1 VPRVSSVPVVA
12 LHDAFAHPGYDRA
25 VTRPFAAPV
34 ATIGI
39 GAVQVFL
46 AACARPLPSGP
57 SPSVDPS
64 ATAAASGVTATSTPG
79 SEPTPSEAPP
89 AGAWDRSLDLEP
101 VVGGLDGPLDLAVR
115 PGDPDALYVVEQVGR
130 VRVVRDGALVAE
142 PVLDIAGIV
151 SAGGESGLLGL
162 AFHPDPDDGRLFV
175 YYTALDGDQVVSSF
189 RLDPD
194 VPDVALADEV
204 MLLKMDDQFGNHNG
218 GSLAFG
224 PDGYL
229 YIGTGDGG
237 GGGDPLDSGRRL
249 DTLLAKILR
258 VDVDGGNPDGASYG
272 IPADNPFL
280 DEAGAMPEIWHTGLR
295 NPWRIRFDRAN
306 GDLWIGDVGQGAW
319 EEIDR
324 APAGVGGLDFGWNL
338 MEGTRCY
345 PSGEEA
351 CDLPGLTPPVTEYGH
366 DEGCSVTGGT
376 VYRGEAQPDLV
387 GWYVLSDYCSGRFW
401 VVDAAAAA
409 EGFQDPLFAFDSRR
423 NISAIAEDA
432 AGELFATDLS
442 GGEILRVVVA
452 PE

>member
-1 VPRVSSVPVVA
+1 MPRLHRSSLVGSLLAAVA
-12 LHDAFAHPGYDRA
+12 L
-25 VTRPFAAPV
+25 V
-34 ATIGI
+34 
-39 GAVQVFL
+39 
-46 AACARPLPSGP
+46 ACAGPAPSGVGT
-57 SPSVDPS
+57 STLPS
-64 ATAAASGVTATSTPG
+64 ATAPPPSPTATPTPRPTVEASTP
-79 SEPTPSEAPP
+79 P
-89 AGAWDRSLDLEP
+89 AWDRTLALDL
-101 VVGGLDGPLDLAVR
+101 VVGGLDGPLDIAIR
-115 PGDPDALYVVEQVGR
+115 PEDADAMYVLEQVGR
-130 VRVVRDGALVAE
+130 VRVVRDGVLVDT

-194 VPDVALADEV
+194 ARDMALPDSEV
-204 MLLKMDDQFGNHNG
+204 TLLEMDDPFGNHNG

-237 GGGDPLDSGRRL
+237 GGGDPLGAGRRL

-258 VDVDGGNPDGASYG
+258 IDVDGEDAAGGPYG
-272 IPADNPFL
+272 IPGDNPFA
-280 DEAGAMPEIWHTGLR
+280 DEAGALPEIWHTGLR
-295 NPWRIRFDRAN
+295 NPWRFRFDRAT
-306 GDLWIGDVGQGAW
+306 GDLWIGDVGQGQW

-324 APAGVGGLDFGWNL
+324 APAGVGGLDFGWNI
-338 MEGTRCY
+338 MEGTHCY
-345 PSGEEA
+345 GAGPE
-351 CDLPGLTPPVTEYGH
+351 CDPTGLTLPVAEYGH

-376 VYRGEAQPDLV
+376 VYRGEAQTDLE

-409 EGFQDPLFAFDSRR
+409 ADGLQQPLVALDSGR

-432 AGELFATDLS
+432 AGELFVTDLS
-442 GGEILRVVVA
+442 SGEILRVVVG
-452 PE
+452 PG

>member
-1 VPRVSSVPVVA
+1 MPRLHRSSLVGSLLAAVA
-12 LHDAFAHPGYDRA
+12 L
-25 VTRPFAAPV
+25 V
-34 ATIGI
+34 
-39 GAVQVFL
+39 
-46 AACARPLPSGP
+46 ACAGPAPSGVGT
-57 SPSVDPS
+57 STLPS
-64 ATAAASGVTATSTPG
+64 ATAPPPSPTATPTPRPTVEASTP
-79 SEPTPSEAPP
+79 P
-89 AGAWDRSLDLEP
+89 AWDRTLALDL
-101 VVGGLDGPLDLAVR
+101 VVGGLDGPLDIAIR
-115 PGDPDALYVVEQVGR
+115 PEDADAMYVLEQVGR
-130 VRVVRDGALVAE
+130 VRVVRDGVLVDT

-194 VPDVALADEV
+194 ARDMALPDSEV
-204 MLLKMDDQFGNHNG
+204 TLLEMDDPFGNHNG

-237 GGGDPLDSGRRL
+237 GGGDPLGAGRRL

-258 VDVDGGNPDGASYG
+258 IDVDGEDAAGGPYG
-272 IPADNPFL
+272 IPGDNPFA
-280 DEAGAMPEIWHTGLR
+280 DEAGALPEIWHTGLR
-295 NPWRIRFDRAN
+295 NPWRFRFDRAT
-306 GDLWIGDVGQGAW
+306 GDLWIGDVGQGQW

-324 APAGVGGLDFGWNL
+324 APAGVGGLDFGWNI
-338 MEGTRCY
+338 MEGTHCY
-345 PSGEEA
+345 GAGPE
-351 CDLPGLTPPVTEYGH
+351 CDPTGLTLPVAEYGH

-376 VYRGEAQPDLV
+376 VYRGEAQTDLV

-409 EGFQDPLFAFDSRR
+409 ADGLQQPLVALDSGR

-432 AGELFATDLS
+432 AGELFVTDLS
-442 GGEILRVVVA
+442 SGEILRVVVG
-452 PE
+452 PG